1 MRNVKTVVVGDGAN
15 GKTCMLV
22 SYTTNTFPKDYIPT
36 VFDNYAATVMVDGVP
51 INLAL
56 WDTAGQGDYDRLRP
70 LSYSQTDVF
79 LITFS
84 LTNRTSFENVKSKWS
99 YEIKQFDACA
109 PIILVG
115 TKLDMRDTAPPGTT
129 VSYQEGET
137 LKHMINAHHY
147 IECSALT
154 QQNLKHL
161 FDQTIRV
168 ALQQQK
174 TKSPPSHC
182 CPCF

>member
-1 MRNVKTVVVGDGAN
+1 MRNVKVVIVGDGAN

-36 VFDNYAATVMVDGVP
+36 IFDNYAATVMVDDIPVS
-51 INLAL
+51 LAL
-56 WDTAGQGDYDRLRP
+56 WDSCGQSSYDNLRK

-99 YEIKQFDACA
+99 YEIKEFNPST

-115 TKLDMRDTAPPGTT
+115 TKLDMRDSAAPGTT
-129 VSYQEGET
+129 VSHQEGET

-154 QQNLKHL
+154 QQNLTHL

-174 TKSPPSHC
+174 SKSSPGHC